1 MLKATPPILLAFSFF
16 TTHRESEVRSPLFAR
31 IVLMQTVGVYLAM
44 MFCNFWPRQTFLP
57 LFRGSVTEATGIS
70 VLAWALHQ
78 GHPTTIAFMMAFT
91 GAGTGLRFMPG
102 TLHGV
107 GFFPGDIAAVVAMT
121 SFAVPFGGTLAM
133 TLMSTVFFNKV
144 GFSLN
149 ASPTQPGLPKLPPDI
164 LGPLEDKI
172 REGVVWAFI
181 SILPFMWLCVLA
193 ATTLGNVKIT
203 RKRKIDL
210 QGQMDFSENT
220 TTAAFL
226 PALLRSWFGGKKQVD
241 ESEVRATT
249 ERETQ
254 EQVQVTGSNGAEA

>member
-1 MLKATPPILLAFSFF
+1 
-16 TTHRESEVRSPLFAR
+16 
-31 IVLMQTVGVYLAM
+31 MQTVGVYLAM

-57 LFRGSVTEATGIS
+57 LFLGSVTEATGIS

-102 TLHGV
+102 TLHG
-107 GFFPGDIAAVVAMT
+107 
-121 SFAVPFGGTLAM
+121 
-133 TLMSTVFFNKV
+133 V

>member
-1 MLKATPPILLAFSFF
+1 
-16 TTHRESEVRSPLFAR
+16 
-31 IVLMQTVGVYLAM
+31 

-57 LFRGSVTEATGIS
+57 LFLGSVTEATGIS

-78 GHPTTIAFMMAFT
+78 GHPTTIAFMMAIT

-102 TLHGV
+102 TLHGI

-172 REGVVWAFI
+172 RNGVVWAFI

-210 QGQMDFSENT
+210 QGRMDFSENT

-241 ESEVRATT
+241 DSEVRPTT
-249 ERETQ
+249 EEKSQ
-254 EQVQVTGSNGAEA
+254 EQVQVTG